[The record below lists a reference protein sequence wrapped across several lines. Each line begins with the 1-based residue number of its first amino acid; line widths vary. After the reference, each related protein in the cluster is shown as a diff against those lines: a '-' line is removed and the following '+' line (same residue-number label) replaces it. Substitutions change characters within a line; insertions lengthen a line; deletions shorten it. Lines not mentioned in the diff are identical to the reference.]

1 MLTQTWPWW
10 FSGIMLVAVMTG
22 LLFLGKSFGV
32 SATLRTAC
40 AAVGGGRKISFFD
53 YNWKDSFWNIAFIV
67 GALIGGFIAA
77 QWLTNPGEVVSISAN
92 TLHDLQAI
100 GVDTDTSYYAPA
112 DVFNWKSLLTLKGFI
127 VMIVG
132 GFLVGFGA
140 RYAGGCTSGHAIS
153 GLANLQLPSLI
164 AVIGFFI
171 GGLFMTHMML
181 PIIFG
186 L

>member
-10 FSGIMLVAVMTG
+10 FSGIMIVLTMTG

-40 AAVGGGRKISFFD
+40 AAMGGGRKISFFN
-53 YNWKDSFWNIAFIV
+53 YNWKDSLWNIVFIL
-67 GALIGGFIAA
+67 GALIGGFIASE
-77 QWLTNPGEVVSISAN
+77 WLTLPGEAVSISGN
-92 TLHDLQAI
+92 TINDLREL
-100 GVDTDTSYYAPA
+100 GVDTNAGYYAPV
-112 DVFNWKSLLTLKGFI
+112 DIFSWESLLSIKGFI
-127 VMIVG
+127 VMVVG

-153 GLANLQLPSLI
+153 GLSNLQIPSLI

-171 GGLFMTHMML
+171 GGLFMTHLLL
-181 PIIFG
+181 PMILG